1 MTLLEFSGCALIAF
15 GPPLA
20 LFIFTIAHDPL
31 RVIILMA
38 SAFFW
43 LLSLLLSSILWFAVV
58 PLRNHLSFGMVF
70 SVLFQ
75 ELFRFIIYILLSKAE
90 AGLKKVSIHQGNA
103 GRSLVENKHLMA
115 YVAGLGFG
123 VISGAFAMV
132 NVLADSSGPGTVGIY
147 GDSSWFFLTSALTT
161 LCFIFLHIFWGILF
175 FNGLNQKSYIEVGAV
190 ISSHL
195 LLSCLTILNQS
206 QNPAYWGSIL
216 PAYLIMIAFGVWSFI
231 TVGGNVK
238 GLKSFF
244 SLNSQYTCTIIN

>member
-1 MTLLEFSGCALIAF
+1 MEFCGCALISF

-43 LLSLLLSSILWFAVV
+43 LVSLLFSSLLWFAVV
-58 PLRNHLSFGMVF
+58 PLRSQYSFGMVF

-75 ELFRFIIYILLSKAE
+75 ELFRFIIYVLLRKADE
-90 AGLKKVSIHQGNA
+90 GLKKVSVTQGGSNS
-103 GRSLVENKHLMA
+103 SLVENKHLMA

-132 NVLADSSGPGTVGIY
+132 NVLADSAGPGTVGIY

-175 FNGLNQKSYIEVGAV
+175 FNGVEKKNYLHIGVV
-190 ISSHL
+190 IASHL

-206 QNPAYWGSIL
+206 KHPAYWASIF
-216 PAYLIMIAFGVWSFI
+216 PAYLIMIVLGVWSYI
-231 TVGGNVK
+231 TAGGSLN
-238 GLKSFF
+238 GIKSFL
-244 SLNSQYTCTIIN
+244 SQNSQYTVQ